1 MTTSSIRFD
10 DALPVFA
17 ALVVQEWG
25 ALPITEN
32 IFLRDV
38 TGRLTFV
45 LLNDK
50 FSAEVR
56 ATLASKAVAALG
68 HYVDGDGFAVATP
81 DELFDDRLKNIAKAR
96 KINLN
101 SRAFIGEVLLVDRRM
116 VGADWLRDIAPT
128 AAPPLRLVFASIKG
142 GVGRSTTLCVLA
154 AHLAAQ
160 GRRVLA
166 IDMDLEAPGLGNMLL
181 PGETLPA
188 FGLLD
193 YLVEQSLGPL
203 DDQFYAD
210 MVGSSWLGGGRGRV
224 DVVPAIGQR
233 SLQNPANVLAK
244 IARAY
249 LDGGEFSEVDLTNP
263 RTESSLESL
272 SFMDHMSALIERLAS
287 PLRYDVILIDARAG
301 LHETTA
307 TAVVGLGAEVL
318 FFGLDQPQTFAGY
331 ELLFSHLA
339 TLPIDHNDDWRSR
352 LRFIQAKAPESD
364 TLRETFSLNMVGLM
378 QKYLWPSVPS
388 ADMQPDVEL
397 LKDSFEVEWAENA
410 QPEIVTLSDDDM
422 PEPIIAILNDD
433 RFSSFNPL
441 TDRDSLKERVYS
453 STFGDLLAV
462 TTTMVDVSL
471 AKGL

>member
-1 MTTSSIRFD
+1 MSTSIHFD

-17 ALVVQEWG
+17 ALVQQEWG
-25 ALPITEN
+25 VLAIAEN

-38 TGRLTFV
+38 IGRLTFV
-45 LLNDK
+45 VLNEKYSTED
-50 FSAEVR
+50 R
-56 ATLASKAVAALG
+56 ATLASKAATALG
-68 HYVDGDGFAVATP
+68 RYVDGEGFAVATP
-81 DELFDDRLKNIAKAR
+81 DELFDDRLKEITKVR
-96 KINLN
+96 KIHLN
-101 SRAFIGEVLLVDRRM
+101 SSAFTGEVLLIDRRM

-128 AAPPLRLVFASIKG
+128 ASPPLRLVFASIKG

-203 DDQFYAD
+203 DNQFYAD

-233 SLQNPANVLAK
+233 SLLNPANVLAK

-249 LDGGEFSEVDLTNP
+249 LDGGGFSEVDLTEP
-263 RTESSLESL
+263 RTESSLAPL
-272 SFMDHMSALIERLAS
+272 SFMDHMRYLIERLAT

-307 TAVVGLGAEVL
+307 TAVVGLGAKVL

-339 TLPIDHNDDWRSR
+339 TLPIDPNDDWRSR
-352 LRFIQAKAPESD
+352 LQFIQAKAPESEA
-364 TLRETFSLNMVGLM
+364 LRETFSQNMRGLM
-378 QKYLWPSVPS
+378 QKHLWSSVPL
-388 ADMQPDVEL
+388 AVKQPNIEP
-397 LKDSFEVEWAENA
+397 LKDTFEVEWAENT
-410 QPEIVTLSDDDM
+410 QPEIVTVSDDDM
-422 PEPIIAILNDD
+422 PEPIMAILDD
-433 RFSSFNPL
+433 ARFSSFNPL

-453 STFGDLLAV
+453 STFGDLLAAI
-462 TTTMVDVSL
+462 TTMVDASL
-471 AKGL
+471 VKG